1 MKSDMKKTIVLLM
14 LLEVAIAG
22 MAGNPV
28 KLVKGEKDVF
38 FTEAT
43 VRVVIDDHKVLI
55 DRRDQTADEYYGAKG
70 ADEYA
75 KFVDDLDRAH
85 ESFITYF
92 NEKKRKALLTVS
104 SDSAVQADYTLNV
117 KVTLMN
123 VGNAGGM
130 VWGMSRKAG
139 GAQIEGTMQL
149 VDNATGET
157 KCVFEF
163 AKVKGLMA
171 PVFRARAIS
180 VYRYLADGLL
190 KSVEK

>member
-1 MKSDMKKTIVLLM
+1 MALLM
-14 LLEVAIAG
+14 GVVALQ
-22 MAGNPV
+22 AGNPV
-28 KLVKGEKDVF
+28 KLVKGDKGVF
-38 FTEAT
+38 LTEAT
-43 VRVVIDDHKVLI
+43 VRVVIDDHKTLI
-55 DRRDQTADEYYGAKG
+55 DRRDQTADVYYGAKG

-75 KFVDDLDRAH
+75 KFVDDVDRAH
-85 ESFITYF
+85 ESFVTYF
-92 NEKKRKALLTVS
+92 NEKKRKALLTMT
-104 SDSAVQADYTLNV
+104 SDSAAQADYTLNV

-130 VWGMSRKAG
+130 IWGMSRKAG

-149 VDNATGET
+149 VDNATGDT

>member
-1 MKSDMKKTIVLLM
+1 MTW
-14 LLEVAIAG
+14 
-22 MAGNPV
+22 
-28 KLVKGEKDVF
+28 
-38 FTEAT
+38 T
-43 VRVVIDDHKVLI
+43 V
-55 DRRDQTADEYYGAKG
+55 
-70 ADEYA
+70 
-75 KFVDDLDRAH
+75 AH

-171 PVFRARAIS
+171 P
-180 VYRYLADGLL
+180 L
-190 KSVEK
+190 

>member
-1 MKSDMKKTIVLLM
+1 MTW
-14 LLEVAIAG
+14 
-22 MAGNPV
+22 
-28 KLVKGEKDVF
+28 
-38 FTEAT
+38 T
-43 VRVVIDDHKVLI
+43 VPM
-55 DRRDQTADEYYGAKG
+55 
-70 ADEYA
+70 
-75 KFVDDLDRAH
+75 RA
-85 ESFITYF
+85 SLTYF

-130 VWGMSRKAG
+130 VVGNEPQSGRRTDRRH
-139 GAQIEGTMQL
+139 TMQL

>member
-1 MKSDMKKTIVLLM
+1 MRKVILVMALLM
-14 LLEVAIAG
+14 GVVALQ
-22 MAGNPV
+22 AGNPV
-28 KLVKGEKDVF
+28 KLVKGEKDIF

-43 VRVVIDDHKVLI
+43 VRVLIDDHKTMI

-70 ADEYA
+70 EGEYA

-92 NEKKRKALLTVS
+92 NEKKRKVLLTVT
-104 SDSAVQADYTLNV
+104 SDSTAQAAYTLNV

-149 VDNATGET
+149 VDNATGEV
-157 KCVFEF
+157 KCEFEF

>member
-1 MKSDMKKTIVLLM
+1 MQ
-14 LLEVAIAG
+14 
-22 MAGNPV
+22 AGNPV

-43 VRVVIDDHKVLI
+43 VRVLIDDHKTLI
-55 DRRDQTADEYYGAKG
+55 DRRDQTADVYYGAKG
-70 ADEYA
+70 EDEYA
-75 KFVDDLDRAH
+75 KFVDDLNRA
-85 ESFITYF
+85 
-92 NEKKRKALLTVS
+92 LTVT
-104 SDSAVQADYTLNV
+104 SDSTAQAAYTLNV

-130 VWGMSRKAG
+130 IWGMSRKAG
-139 GAQIEGTMQL
+139 GAQIKGTMQL

-157 KCVFEF
+157 KCEFEF

>member
-1 MKSDMKKTIVLLM
+1 MRKVILVMALLM
-14 LLEVAIAG
+14 GVVALQ
-22 MAGNPV
+22 AGNPV

-43 VRVVIDDHKVLI
+43 VRVLIDDQKTLI
-55 DRRDQTADEYYGAKG
+55 DRRDQTADVYYGAKG
-70 ADEYA
+70 EDEYA

-92 NEKKRKALLTVS
+92 NEKKRKALLTVT
-104 SDSAVQADYTLNV
+104 SDSTAQAAYTLNV

-149 VDNATGET
+149 VDNATGEV
-157 KCVFEF
+157 KCEFEF